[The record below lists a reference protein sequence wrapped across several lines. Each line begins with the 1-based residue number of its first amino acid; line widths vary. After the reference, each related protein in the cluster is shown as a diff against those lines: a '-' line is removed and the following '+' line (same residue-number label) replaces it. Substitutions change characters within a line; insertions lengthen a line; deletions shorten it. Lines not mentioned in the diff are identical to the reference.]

1 MKSHHRKPD
10 RLVTVLSCAAGIV
23 ALALLAGCESGGPS
37 GSRPTRINLSLILG
51 ETSEWYAGAKRWEE
65 LVEERSAGAFDVRI
79 HTRASLSS
87 ANQITEL
94 DMVGNGDL
102 EASLEST
109 TLLSRVDN
117 RFSVFSLPW
126 LFRDHPVAKAV
137 CDGPLGQQML
147 DLLPT
152 KGMVG
157 LAYGV
162 NGFRQITNNKKP
174 IERLEDLKGLKI
186 RVPGI
191 DMYIS
196 LFRHFGADPSA
207 MNFGELLQALQQGTM
222 DAQENPFSVIMAAK
236 LFSVQKYVTHWNYS
250 YDPLVL
256 CVNKRFFDSLSPA
269 HQSLLRTC
277 AQEAMA
283 YERQLIEKADEELPP
298 KLVAAGMQLN
308 RLTPEQIVPL
318 KASQEPLYAECEN
331 NPAIGKELVDAF
343 RTAAAQAEGR

>member
-1 MKSHHRKPD
+1 MWM
-10 RLVTVLSCAAGIV
+10 LSILLIAA
-23 ALALLAGCESGGPS
+23 CE
-37 GSRPTRINLSLILG
+37 
-51 ETSEWYAGAKRWEE
+51 
-65 LVEERSAGAFDVRI
+65 
-79 HTRASLSS
+79 
-87 ANQITEL
+87 
-94 DMVGNGDL
+94 
-102 EASLEST
+102 
-109 TLLSRVDN
+109 
-117 RFSVFSLPW
+117 
-126 LFRDHPVAKAV
+126 
-137 CDGPLGQQML
+137 
-147 DLLPT
+147 
-152 KGMVG
+152 
-157 LAYGV
+157 
-162 NGFRQITNNKKP
+162 
-174 IERLEDLKGLKI
+174 
-186 RVPGI
+186 
-191 DMYIS
+191 
-196 LFRHFGADPSA
+196 
-207 MNFGELLQALQQGTM
+207 QQGTAESGEDLTPETTAAPDIVAPEITGTEVEEDTIQWPDPRPRITM
-222 DAQENPFSVIMAAK
+222 TEGFHVAPDFPEAGAPFSVIMAAK